1 MRILVFFLL
10 TLVFP
15 IAGFAQKD
23 SSAPLRNKAQTSS
36 NQVQKRS
43 KSTSATNA
51 TSDSHRE
58 RYDKESSGGES
69 KQDESS
75 TRNTKN
81 GSTSNNNVNPSRPA
95 PPSRDPSIP
104 SLSQRRNNGKA
115 GSTFIGKDGKEHL
128 GVSFGLPTF
137 EEHHPLMVRTESQ
150 YPIAL
155 PVMPI
160 FQASMDDYL
169 YADVFRRVSFWMM
182 DQLFPEIPS
191 HIGNSSQ
198 ELIVYMAS
206 ELNGNWEHS
215 TLIESKPRNFPD
227 QNALGTEHI
236 MDYRSPADGD
246 VAAENWIR
254 HVLSI
259 GRHEGDD
266 GEYHY
271 IQIYCHYPKKFE
283 TKVRPEVDYYFD
295 NLRINEFSPKQ

>member
-10 TLVFP
+10 IVVFP
-15 IAGFAQKD
+15 LVGFAQRD
-23 SSAPLRNKAQTSS
+23 SSTPSRNKAQTSS
-36 NQVQKRS
+36 NQAQKQS
-43 KSTSATNA
+43 KSTSGTNTA
-51 TSDSHRE
+51 SDSQRE
-58 RYDKESSGGES
+58 RYDKESSDSES
-69 KQDESS
+69 NQDQSS
-75 TRNTKN
+75 ARNTKN
-81 GSTSNNNVNPSRPA
+81 GSTSKKPANPSRTA

-104 SLSQRRNNGKA
+104 TLSQRLNNGKR
-115 GSTFIGKDGKEHL
+115 GPTYIGKDGKEHY

-137 EEHHPLMVRTESQ
+137 EDHSAQFVRTESQ

-169 YADVFRRVSFWMM
+169 YADVFRRVSFVMI
-182 DQLFPEIPS
+182 DELFPEIPS
-191 HIGNSSQ
+191 HIGISSQ

-215 TLIESKPRNFPD
+215 RLIESRPRNFPD
-227 QNALGTEHI
+227 QSALGTEHI
-236 MDYRSPADGD
+236 MAFRAPAEGD
-246 VAAENWIR
+246 IVAEDWIR

-266 GEYHY
+266 GGYHY
-271 IQIYCHYPKKFE
+271 IQVYCHYPKEFE
-283 TKVRPEVDYYFD
+283 TEMRPEVDYYFD

>member
-36 NQVQKRS
+36 NQVQKQS

-51 TSDSHRE
+51 TSDSHRK
-58 RYDKESSGGES
+58 RYDKESSGGQS
-69 KQDESS
+69 NQDESS
-75 TRNTKN
+75 TRNSKN

-95 PPSRDPSIP
+95 TPSGRPSGRP
-104 SLSQRRNNGKA
+104 SNP
-115 GSTFIGKDGKEHL
+115 TFIGKDGKEHF

-137 EEHHPLMVRTESQ
+137 EEHLPIMVRTESQ

-215 TLIESKPRNFPD
+215 TLIESKPRNFRD

-259 GRHEGDD
+259 GRHEGDE

-271 IQIYCHYPKKFE
+271 IQIYCHYPKEFE

>member
-1 MRILVFFLL
+1 MRTLVFFLL

-15 IAGFAQKD
+15 IAGFAQTD
-23 SSAPLRNKAQTSS
+23 SSTPSRKKAQTNS
-36 NQVQKRS
+36 NQVQKQS
-43 KSTSATNA
+43 KSTSATNV
-51 TSDSHRE
+51 TSDSQRE

-69 KQDESS
+69 NQDESS
-75 TRNTKN
+75 TRNAKN
-81 GSTSNNNVNPSRPA
+81 GSTTNNNVNPSRPA
-95 PPSRDPSIP
+95 PPSGRPSGRP
-104 SLSQRRNNGKA
+104 SVSPSGRPSNP
-115 GSTFIGKDGKEHL
+115 TFIGKDGKEHF

-137 EEHHPLMVRTESQ
+137 EEHHPIMVRTESQ

-155 PVMPI
+155 PVMPT
-160 FQASMDDYL
+160 FQASLDDYL

-246 VAAENWIR
+246 VAADNWIR

-259 GRHEGDD
+259 GRHEGDE

-271 IQIYCHYPKKFE
+271 IQIYCHYPKEFE